1 MEKIKLHH
9 DPEEPTSAFWQ
20 SFVLPVL
27 RYKKLTYAITA
38 ASVSLTLVICL
49 LIPNKYTSTAALLPT
64 TNNDQISDLKE
75 LAAGT
80 LGDLG
85 LGSLK
90 QVSDQ
95 SSALYPQILS
105 SRTISEAILKRSYKY
120 DDDGAQKSITLSEY
134 VEQPNI
140 DLELTA
146 LSELV
151 GIWQDRKTGMV
162 YLSVTTTYP
171 ELSANIVHAYLD
183 ELNDYNVNKRQ
194 SKARANQQFM
204 ARRLDEIKHELAQA
218 EDSLLAFKEQNR
230 NFDNSADPEL
240 QLELQRRERLAMV
253 KSEEFGF
260 LTKQHELARIDAVK
274 DIPVVNVLDSGS
286 VPIMKSWPRRSI
298 YLLGALLGSLFGGI
312 VLSLWL
318 DISGKRR
325 FRDQFSRTLHSP
337 DIQYSRLEERFLQRI
352 ERMAGRATTE
362 DTNEKDKTTLPVN

>member
-105 SRTISEAILKRSYKY
+105 SRTVSEAILKRSYQY
-120 DDDGAQKSITLSEY
+120 DDDGEQKSITLSEY
-134 VEQPNI
+134 VDQPNI
-140 DLELTA
+140 DLELAA

-171 ELSANIVHAYLD
+171 ELSAHIVHAYLD

-194 SKARANQQFM
+194 SKAQANQQFM
-204 ARRLDEIKHELAQA
+204 ARRLDEIKHELANA

-230 NFDNSADPEL
+230 NFDNSGDPEL

-337 DIQYSRLEERFLQRI
+337 DIQYSRLEERLLQRI

-362 DTNEKDKTTLPVN
+362 ETNEEDKTTLPVN

>member
-49 LIPNKYTSTAALLPT
+49 LIPNRYTSTAALLPT

-105 SRTISEAILKRSYKY
+105 SRTISEAILNRSYKY
-120 DDDGAQKSITLSEY
+120 NDDGEQKSITLSEY
-134 VEQPNI
+134 VDQPNI
-140 DLELTA
+140 DLELAA
-146 LSELV
+146 LTELV

-162 YLSVTTTYP
+162 YLSVTTTHP

-194 SKARANQQFM
+194 SKAQANQQFM
-204 ARRLDEIKHELAQA
+204 ARRLDEIKHELADA

-230 NFDNSADPEL
+230 NFDNTADPEL

-286 VPIMKSWPRRSI
+286 VPVMKSWPRRSI

-325 FRDQFSRTLHSP
+325 FKDQFTRTLHSP
-337 DIQYSRLEERFLQRI
+337 DIQYSRLEERFLERI
-352 ERMAGRATTE
+352 ERMAGRAKTE
-362 DTNEKDKTTLPVN
+362 VKREEDKTTLPVN